1 MMNVAIA
8 TPLFPAGREASMT
21 ASIGQEAG
29 GSER

>member
-1 MMNVAIA
+1 MSVVIA
-8 TPLFPAGREASMT
+8 LTLFPAGREASMT